1 MKQNDISAK
10 SSETKSVG
18 KTLAILT
25 TFTPATPVQRTSDIA
40 AKLGMSISTVSRHLN
55 TLFDAG
61 FLGRDEKTGCY
72 HLGIRILELAGVA
85 TQESEV
91 YRYSYSELHKVA
103 FEHNIHCHM
112 AIPYEEDI
120 IHLVSAQSESTKALF
135 IPMGHRQPMYCTAM
149 GRAMMAF
156 MPQNRVMEIL
166 KMSDLKKRTD
176 YTKVSVKDIERE
188 LDLARKGG
196 YCILREELSDNK
208 ASIAAP
214 IFDRY
219 REPIAAISVS
229 TSRTALEHPE
239 REREL
244 IKVVRS
250 ASSKISGMLGYFPC

>member
-1 MKQNDISAK
+1 MKQNDMSSK

-18 KTLAILT
+18 KTLAILS
-25 TFTPATPVQRTSDIA
+25 TFTSEHPVQRTSDIA
-40 AKLGMSISTVSRHLN
+40 AELGMSISTVSRHLN

-72 HLGIRILELAGVA
+72 HLGIKILELAGVA

-135 IPMGHRQPMYCTAM
+135 MPMGHRQPMYCTAM

-156 MPQNRVMEIL
+156 MPQTRVQEIL
-166 KMSDLKKRTD
+166 KMSDLKKRTEH
-176 YTKVSVKDIERE
+176 TKVTVKEIEQE
-188 LDLARKGG
+188 LERARRKG
-196 YCILREELSDNK
+196 YCILRDELSENK

-219 REPIAAISVS
+219 REPVAAISVS
-229 TSRTALEHPE
+229 TSSVALSNPE
-239 REREL
+239 REKEL
-244 IKVVRS
+244 IKVIRS
-250 ASSKISGMLGYFPC
+250 SSSKISGMLGYFPC

>member
-1 MKQNDISAK
+1 MRQNDMNAK

-18 KTLAILT
+18 KTLAILS
-25 TFTPATPVQRTSDIA
+25 TFTPTSPIQRTSDIA

-91 YRYSYSELHKVA
+91 YRYSYAELHKVA
-103 FEHNIHCHM
+103 FEHNVHCHM
-112 AIPYEEDI
+112 AIPHEEDI
-120 IHLVSAQSESTKALF
+120 IHLISAQSESTKALF
-135 IPMGHRQPMYCTAM
+135 MPMGHRQPMYCTAM
-149 GRAMMAF
+149 GRAILAYL
-156 MPQNRVMEIL
+156 PHNKALDIL
-166 KMSDLKKRTD
+166 KMSELKKRTE
-176 YTKVSVKDIERE
+176 YTKVTVKEIEQE
-188 LDLARKGG
+188 LDRTRRRG
-196 YCILREELSDNK
+196 YCIIREELSQNK

-229 TSRTALEHPE
+229 TSMSALNNPE
-239 REREL
+239 REKEL

-250 ASSKISGMLGYFPC
+250 ASNKISGMLGYFPC